1 MTGMCRTRF
10 PPRVWVSLIVANRV
24 WPSGTRFASM
34 VMLNDR
40 VDRALTMIDDA
51 TVILKSLGLETVIRQ
66 SDRLLSTLRTVRV
79 TVTTPGMLG
88 W

>member
-1 MTGMCRTRF
+1 
-10 PPRVWVSLIVANRV
+10 
-24 WPSGTRFASM
+24 M

-40 VDRALTMIDDA
+40 VDRALTLIDDT

-79 TVTTPGMLG
+79 TVTTPGMFG